1 MTEPATLPG
10 DDANT
15 IRSGG
20 HDGKVYVH
28 NPLNGEVAEHTPEE
42 AATLV
47 YNRGWAPVSKADATR
62 INAHQILKDSIS
74 PVQAVGL
81 GLTRGVTG
89 GLSDLIDPDT
99 QLNQAIGEA
108 HPWLTPISEG
118 VGMFSPLGAGAA
130 LSEAGGAITAGLR
143 GGAELGLAGEA
154 ATRAAGM
161 GAEGAAYGGIGAARD
176 SKLNDDPLT
185 AQKLLSGMFGGA
197 IAAGALGAGVG
208 AAEGSGSLIRGMF
221 KNSSAAR
228 EELSLSGLKDSDISP
243 ALERAG
249 LGPLEPGALDHFQAM
264 LYNDPNITPEFMAAV
279 KKSEGI
285 RQDVMF
291 AANPKRAEAEAELAQ
306 RLNELHDGN
315 QDALAG
321 WQGRLKRD
329 KIEQWIGPE
338 SEHVS
343 DGGQLVNSLQSLDL
357 PARHELS
364 QNIVS
369 AIERAGKGNPS
380 AFDELVNS
388 VGAKDREQALK
399 NVGQALLHGD
409 KDVLDQLFSSKLLN
423 DENISG
429 LNIPTRAETPDQF
442 SINVDNKRFSEGM
455 REKSFEH
462 LRANPADGDRNGI
475 PRIEVWPEEGPVIG
489 DGRHRMVLAAERGDT
504 EITANVVHYDNE
516 GHVVSQGEQR
526 IKLQRN
532 GEKAPAVTRG
542 EAPVDMST
550 RPQDPR
556 EAQAALR
563 EALGAVPKAEK
574 LEPVWKSAALDY
586 IDRQQNLLD
595 ELAAQPRGYVAGEGG
610 GQIKR
615 LGELMKGAR
624 QSIEEGDR
632 ANAFGE
638 LDYVKK
644 RVGAVRADAGDRV
657 GTGQA
662 MAGHAE
668 NMQAEARAILE
679 DSGLWGAKA
688 ASAQKEMNAILHEH
702 FHRTSDFK
710 KAFFSGAGVPDPK
723 LPYAERIVADP
734 AKIRNVMDRL
744 VNPDHSLE
752 LQKFKAH
759 IGDSHKLAD
768 IMEKYYQP
776 DAAQNAVIKQM
787 RDGTKAANDAMD
799 RSLHYGLR
807 VNQGKILSAVSH
819 GGARGLAASAGAYM
833 LGGPLGLAGAV
844 VAKAIA
850 NPGRFLR
857 MQAIVERML
866 GSHGGRVADGLAG
879 IVDKAT
885 RVAGGAAQKST
896 RVLGSAAMLT
906 QNVAQRQQA
915 YGDTLHDLA
924 AMASNRDAVVKA
936 ISSWHGPDL
945 AHMPNAIPSMVDAIQ
960 RGAQFCLQVA
970 PARPKPGMFSD
981 DELGLLSDKEANEFS
996 NTVHAAM
1003 DPATILELIKHGE
1016 LTPQVLKAAETTAPE
1031 LVNDMRDQVTQ
1042 MFTNTSGNVKVGPVQ
1057 QVGLALLLGVPQSPA
1072 YVSAIQMSW
1081 KANQQNP
1088 TKKITPGN
1096 MGDTGVNERYSKST
1110 FSAADR
1116 LESGEHQL

>member
-10 DDANT
+10 DDAYT

-20 HDGKVYVH
+20 HDGIVYVH
-28 NPLNGEVAEHTPEE
+28 NPLTGAIEGVSPDD
-42 AATLV
+42 AADRV
-47 YNRGWAPVSKADATR
+47 YSGGWQPVSKADATR
-62 INAHQILKDSIS
+62 VDAHQILKDSIS
-74 PVQAVGL
+74 PSQAVGL
-81 GLTRGVTG
+81 GLTRGLTG

-108 HPWLTPISEG
+108 HPWLTPIAEG
-118 VGMFSPLGAGAA
+118 VGMFAPMGIGAG
-130 LSEAGGAITAGLR
+130 LSAGGEAITTGLR
-143 GGAELGLAGEA
+143 GGAELGVLGKA

-161 GAEGAAYGGIGAARD
+161 GAEGAVYGGIGAARD

-185 AQKLLSGMFGGA
+185 AQKLLSGMFGGG
-197 IAAGALGAGVG
+197 IVAGALGSGVG
-208 AAEGSGSLIRGMF
+208 ALEGSGSLIRGMF
-221 KNSSAAR
+221 KNSAAAR
-228 EELSLSGLKDSDISP
+228 EELNVSGLKDSDVSP

-249 LGPLEPGALDHFQAM
+249 LGPLEPGALDHFQAN
-264 LYNDPNITPEFMAAV
+264 LYNDPNITPEFLAAV

-291 AANPKRAEAEAELAQ
+291 AANPKRAEAEAVLAQ
-306 RLNELHDGN
+306 KLNELHDGN

-321 WQGRLKRD
+321 WQGRLKRE

-338 SEHVS
+338 REHVS
-343 DGGQLVNSLQSLDL
+343 DSGQLVEFLKLLDV
-357 PARHELS
+357 PGRFNLS
-364 QNIVS
+364 QDIVE
-369 AIERAGKGNPS
+369 AVERAGKGNPS
-380 AFDELVNS
+380 AFDELINS
-388 VGAKDREQALK
+388 VGARNKEEALHNVDR
-399 NVGQALLHGD
+399 ALLHGD
-409 KDVLDQLFSSKLLN
+409 KDVLDHLFNSKLLN
-423 DENISG
+423 DENIAE
-429 LNIPTRAETPDQF
+429 LKIPVPTDETRNRAE
-442 SINVDNKRFSEGM
+442 
-455 REKSFEH
+455 
-462 LRANPADGDRNGI
+462 
-475 PRIEVWPEEGPVIG
+475 
-489 DGRHRMVLAAERGDT
+489 
-504 EITANVVHYDNE
+504 
-516 GHVVSQGEQR
+516 
-526 IKLQRN
+526 
-532 GEKAPAVTRG
+532 
-542 EAPVDMST
+542 PVDEAT
-550 RPQDPR
+550 RSIDPKA
-556 EAQAALR
+556 AQEELRKALR
-563 EALGAVPKAEK
+563 FAPKYEK
-574 LEPVWKSAALDY
+574 FEPTWKAAALDY
-586 IDRQQNLLD
+586 IDRQQGLLD

-610 GQIKR
+610 GQIKK
-615 LGELMKGAR
+615 LGELMQGAR
-624 QSIEEGDR
+624 KSIEEGDR

-644 RVGAVRADAGDRV
+644 RVGAVRADVGDRV

-662 MAGHAE
+662 VAGHAE
-668 NMQAEARAILE
+668 RMQDEARALLE
-679 DSGLWGAKA
+679 DSGVWGAKA

-702 FHRTSDFK
+702 FHRSSDFK
-710 KAFFSGAGVPDPK
+710 KAFFSGAGTPDPK

-759 IGDSHKLAD
+759 IADSNKLAD

-776 DAAQNAVIKQM
+776 DEAQKAVIRNM
-787 RDGTKAANDAMD
+787 RDGSKAANEAMD
-799 RSLHYGLR
+799 KSLHYGLR

-833 LGGPLGLAGAV
+833 LGGPLGLAGAIA
-844 VAKAIA
+844 AKAIA

-866 GSHGGRVADGLAG
+866 GSHGGRMADGLAG

-885 RVAGGAAQKST
+885 RVVGGAAQKST
-896 RVLGSAAMLT
+896 RVLGSVAMLT
-906 QNVAQRQQA
+906 QDVATRQAA
-915 YGDTLHDLA
+915 YHDTLQDLA

-936 ISSWHGPDL
+936 IASWHGPDF
-945 AHMPNAIPSMVDAIQ
+945 AHMPNVIPSMVDAIQ

-981 DELGLLSDKEANEFS
+981 DELGLLSDGEAQEWS

-1003 DPATILELIKHGE
+1003 DPATLLQLIKHGE
-1016 LTPQVLKAAETTAPE
+1016 LTPQTLKAAETTAPE
-1031 LVNDMRDQVTQ
+1031 LVQDMREQVTQ
-1042 MFTNTSGNVKVGPVQ
+1042 MFTNTAGQVKVGPVQ

-1081 KANQQNP
+1081 KANQPSP